1 MKLWFYLTLTVIIR
15 NLECISGIHAY
26 IKKFVNLGKSRWCF
40 FASLCRGAGWDSVAP
55 DCASELQARV
65 AEGEFWLDEA
75 EFMSQFDDVTVGY
88 PISEEGYLKSIYTGI
103 ALFC

>member
-1 MKLWFYLTLTVIIR
+1 MEFGVHFWNSHLHQQICK
-15 NLECISGIHAY
+15 C
-26 IKKFVNLGKSRWCF
+26 GKIQMFLCL
-40 FASLCRGAGWDSVAP
+40 SLCRGAGWDSVAP

-88 PISEEGYLKSIYTGI
+88 PISEEGHLKSIYTGV